1 MSKTVKKTKVA
12 KRKVQIRDLA
22 EKKADKVK
30 AGALNAYLKIKGTT
44 QGDIK

>member
-1 MSKTVKKTKVA
+1 MAKTVKKTKVA

-22 EKKADKVK
+22 EKKADEVK
-30 AGALNAYLKIKGTT
+30 GGEVHAYLKVEGTK

>member
-30 AGALNAYLKIKGTT
+30 GGALNAYLKVEGTK
-44 QGDIK
+44 QGDIR